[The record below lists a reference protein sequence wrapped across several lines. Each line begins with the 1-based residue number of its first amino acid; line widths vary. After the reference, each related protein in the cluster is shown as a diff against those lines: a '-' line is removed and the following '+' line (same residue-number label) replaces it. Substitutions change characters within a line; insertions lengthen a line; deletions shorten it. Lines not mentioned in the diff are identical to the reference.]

1 MSSIVVAHGVSL
13 EFANG
18 RQLFTNLHF
27 SLDEIPTAL
36 VGPNG
41 VGKTCLARILAG
53 ERAPTDGVV
62 RRTVPVKLF
71 AQRQPPPPIVVSAF
85 LGPEY
90 EWSLCGDRLLHGI
103 DHDALCTTLSGGE
116 WMRVRL
122 ARELNDDFLILDEPT
137 NDLDRDA
144 RRCVRQ
150 FLRERKG
157 GTLLFS
163 HDRECLQLCHDVL
176 ELSVH
181 GITKF
186 GGDWLAYSH
195 SKQRESERLGAAL
208 DRAKRE
214 RDAAFAMRAE
224 KMSRQ
229 EKRQRRGANMA
240 ARGGEPRILLGTLKR
255 RAQVTQGSLDAATI
269 EQAQSAVRTA
279 HEAFSQLKIEQ
290 VMYADLVGNAI
301 AEQKLVAQA
310 RDFNIRRRDWLF
322 APDLSFTWR
331 GNVRVAVAGGT
342 GAGKTTLLKAILG
355 ETFETRGEL
364 RRGELETLY
373 IDQQC
378 SSLDEQGTVFDNV
391 RAVSCRTDSD
401 IRNGLA
407 RFLFSGDTVFQ
418 KVSNL
423 SGGERLRAALA
434 RGFLSSEAPELVV
447 LDEPTNNLDLANVE
461 FLERLI
467 REYRGALIVISHDE
481 TFLRNCGVEHILDL
495 SDSTHEAVRR
505 THG

>member
-1 MSSIVVAHGVSL
+1 
-13 EFANG
+13 
-18 RQLFTNLHF
+18 
-27 SLDEIPTAL
+27 
-36 VGPNG
+36 
-41 VGKTCLARILAG
+41 
-53 ERAPTDGVV
+53 
-62 RRTVPVKLF
+62 
-71 AQRQPPPPIVVSAF
+71 
-85 LGPEY
+85 
-90 EWSLCGDRLLHGI
+90 LCD
-103 DHDALCTTLSGGE
+103 
-116 WMRVRL
+116 
-122 ARELNDDFLILDEPT
+122 
-137 NDLDRDA
+137 
-144 RRCVRQ
+144 
-150 FLRERKG
+150 
-157 GTLLFS
+157 
-163 HDRECLQLCHDVL
+163 DVL

-186 GGDWLAYSH
+186 GGDWLAYSQ

-214 RDAAFAMRAE
+214 RDAAFAARAE

-255 RAQVTQGSLDAATI
+255 RAQVTQGSLDVGTI
-269 EQAQSAVRTA
+269 EQAQGAVRTA
-279 HEAFSQLKIEQ
+279 HEAFTQLKIEQ
-290 VMYADLVGNAI
+290 VMYADLLGNAI
-301 AEQKLVAQA
+301 AEQKLVAHA

-322 APDLSFTWR
+322 ARDLSFTWR
-331 GNVRVAVAGGT
+331 GNVRVAIAGSN

-378 SSLDEQGTVFDNV
+378 SSLNEEGTVFDNL
-391 RAVSCRTDSD
+391 RAVSCRTDSE
-401 IRNGLA
+401 IRNALA
-407 RFLFSGDTVFQ
+407 RFLFTGDSVFQ